1 MKGLLVKNRLI
12 AFTVPAVAFA
22 ASLSATDPAI
32 TVQELRE
39 HLEFLTSEELQG
51 RYPGTDGD
59 RKTAVYIP
67 ENLARAGLRLLGNR
81 GLQAFEVVTE
91 IQPGPGNSL
100 NWQGAGF
107 RLAEDFMPFPFS
119 ANGSV
124 KAPLVFAGYGFD
136 FDTDSLSWHDFAG
149 LDAGGKWVLILR
161 SSPESQAANSPYI
174 NHATDRGKALKA
186 FDRGAAGVI
195 LVSGGEAGEKDD
207 LVSLKERSAS
217 IRIPVIHV
225 KRALA
230 DQWLAG
236 SGKTVLD
243 LESGLNE
250 RKGPLSIPSPG
261 ILEASV
267 DLQSKKTGTFNVAAV
282 LEGSHPRL
290 KEEFIIVGA
299 HHDHLGLGGP
309 GSGSRAPDTTAVHPG
324 ADDNASGIAGIIE
337 LAEKL
342 APLKP
347 ARSILFLAFGAEEM
361 GTVGSRYFAENP
373 IVDLGKVSLM
383 VNLDMIGRLP
393 PDSILQIGGTG
404 TSRSHEAFLERLNN
418 PRRFQIRTS
427 PEGFGPSDHA
437 SFYAKDLPV
446 LFITTGAH
454 PDYHKPDDDA
464 AGICYE
470 GLQRILDFAADLVM
484 AAADEDKFVF
494 QDAGPKVRM
503 SSLNRTGGITFGLM
517 PDVTYSGTDGM
528 PVQLVNPGRPASAA
542 GIRKG
547 DVITSVDGKPV
558 GNVYDYMSRLREL
571 KQGQSVVVT
580 IRREGSPM
588 DLLLQL

>member
-1 MKGLLVKNRLI
+1 MKNRLI
-12 AFTVPAVAFA
+12 AFAILAAAFTG
-22 ASLSATDPAI
+22 SLSATDPAI
-32 TVQELRE
+32 TVRELRE
-39 HLEFLTSEELQG
+39 HLEYLASDELQG
-51 RYPGTDGD
+51 RYPGTEGD
-59 RKTAVYIP
+59 RKTTAYIA
-67 ENLARAGLRLLGNR
+67 ENLADAGLRLLGKD
-81 GLQAFEVVTE
+81 GLQTFEVVTE
-91 IQPGPGNSL
+91 IQPGPGNAL
-100 NWQGAGF
+100 NWQSNDF
-107 RLAEDFMPFPFS
+107 RIAEDFMPFPFS

-124 KAPLVFAGYGFD
+124 KAPVVFGGYGFD
-136 FDTDSLSWHDFAG
+136 FDTDSLSWHDFDG
-149 LDAGGKWVLILR
+149 LDARGKWVLILR

-195 LVSGGEAGEKDD
+195 FVSGREADD
-207 LVSLKERSAS
+207 RDVLVSLKERTAS

-225 KRALA
+225 KRSLA
-230 DQWLAG
+230 DRWLSG

-250 RKGPLSIPSPG
+250 RKGPVSVPPLG

-267 DLQSKKTGTFNVAAV
+267 DLQFKRTGTSNVAAV
-282 LEGSHPRL
+282 LEGSHPEL
-290 KEEFIIVGA
+290 KEEYVVVGA

-309 GSGSRAPDTTAVHPG
+309 GSGSRRPDTTAVHPG
-324 ADDNASGIAGIIE
+324 ADDNASGVAGIIE

-342 APLKP
+342 AALKP

-361 GTVGSRYFAENP
+361 GTVGSRHFTENP
-373 IVDLGKVSLM
+373 LVDLGKVSLM

-404 TSRSHEAFLERLNN
+404 TSPTHDAFLDQLNK
-418 PRRFQIRTS
+418 PRRFQIKTF

-437 SFYAKDLPV
+437 SFYAKDVPV
-446 LFITTGAH
+446 LFLSTGAH
-454 PDYHKPDDDA
+454 PDYHTPEDVA
-464 AGICYE
+464 ADIRFE
-470 GLQRILDFAADLVM
+470 GMRSVLEFTADLVM
-484 AAADEDKFVF
+484 AAADGEKFVF

-503 SSLNRTGGITFGLM
+503 SSLSRTGGITFGLM
-517 PDVTYSGTDGM
+517 PDVTYSGADGM
-528 PVQLVNPGRPASAA
+528 PVQFVNPGRPAFHA

-547 DVITSVDGKPV
+547 DAITAVDGKPV

-580 IRREGSPM
+580 VRREDSTM